1 MNPNKPRAPKHASV
15 SPLGGFAL
23 AVSCWLL
30 IPTAV
35 TAQPTPPEILH
46 EKLPPAPKWLD
57 GYRLRYT
64 IRLVGDPA
72 KDPAKSALTRI
83 STGGWL
89 KPDASDVVVQN
100 AAGQVFPVA
109 VLSHQPAGD
118 TIVQF
123 KRTGADRWY
132 WVYAGSAKPPPGKPE
147 PMPEGLTME
156 VREWAGDDLAS
167 WASIRAGL
175 QKSDNVIGNGIQHEV
190 VQTCN
195 PARPDQP
202 RKFAASYRGYL
213 NIKKPGI
220 YRFFANGDDATFLF
234 IDGFK
239 VQDKPGVN
247 NRVVGSV
254 PTRSIGTDVN
264 MTAGVHPFEVH
275 HVVGTNPQSLGVMLL
290 MWVKPGDKTWSPV
303 PHAELVHGMFG
314 HVANLEAASGE
325 APAIL
330 FGLEDSLVSGGMHV
344 HLTRFEAV
352 GAIKNPDK
360 LEWDLGDGSK
370 ARGRS
375 VSHVYFKGGTYNVTL
390 KPGDG
395 SPAFKKAIHVW
406 PVPGQ
411 SSPLSLGEAVKMLAA
426 SEWKS
431 QDVQHV
437 TSMFE
442 FLLACEQPNRWP
454 LLDAVSRHLLAQ
466 ADLEPKT
473 RALAYVALMESLAEQ
488 GKAQEALKQMEPGLK
503 FFAKLP
509 TLQIGIKL
517 AAGDVHARFLKDLK
531 RAATVYRDII
541 DNHRRVEHPDV
552 RVAAIRL
559 GDLQTEAGNLNQ
571 AGEAYRLANTL
582 GGDKF
587 LATAAT
593 DAVARGALLRIAE
606 QKLRKGDIRQS
617 RQLLDKIELEYPE
630 QKLEGL
636 YRYLRAESDRFSGRY
651 EEAIRNY
658 EVLLQLVQWAGFR
671 DRASHGIAD
680 CFYRM
685 GELEKS
691 LRWYNVLKKTHPA
704 YFEKQKLDEFQK
716 FLVERL
722 TGFYAK
728 DRQAPLRPIAINFEP
743 DEKSLLTKLPNFS
756 IVPGLSMNGPHQV
769 LLDGF
774 PTYRGYLDFGFD
786 LPNIVGDGYYLLEI
800 WYRDQILSKPENPHI
815 HMWVLGPK
823 NESNPEGSQGT
834 SYFDPTYG
842 QWRKFSLRVKAPLT
856 QDGKFQISV
865 RHIYGVMELDGLR
878 ITPITARQVDSLNAF
893 IEGVETP

>member
-1 MNPNKPRAPKHASV
+1 MNPSRFKRATGR
-15 SPLGGFAL
+15 PLVGFAL
-23 AVSCWLL
+23 IFACGLMLPSSVH
-30 IPTAV
+30 
-35 TAQPTPPEILH
+35 AQAPDIVY
-46 EKLPPAPKWLD
+46 EKLPPAPKWVD
-57 GYRLRYT
+57 GYRLRYA
-64 IRLVGDPA
+64 IRLLGDPV
-72 KDPAKSALTRI
+72 KDPAKTALARI
-83 STGGWL
+83 PTGGWL

-109 VLSHQPAGD
+109 VLSHQPSGD

-123 KRTGADRWY
+123 KRTGPDRWY
-132 WVYAGSAKPPPGKPE
+132 WIYAGGNKPPPGKPE

-167 WASIRAGL
+167 WAAVRTGL
-175 QKSDNVIGNGIQHEV
+175 QKSENVIGNGIVQEV
-190 VQTCN
+190 IQTCN

-254 PTRSIGTDVN
+254 PLRSVGTDVN
-264 MTAGVHPFEVH
+264 LTAGVHPFEVH

-290 MWVKPGDKTWSPV
+290 MWVKPGDKAWSPV
-303 PHAELVHGMFG
+303 RYTEMVQGMYG
-314 HVANLEAASGE
+314 HVASLESAAGE
-325 APAIL
+325 ASALL
-330 FGLEDSLVSGGMHV
+330 FGLEDSLISGGLQV
-344 HLTRFEAV
+344 YLTRFEAV
-352 GAIKNPDK
+352 GVVKNPEK
-360 LEWDLGDGSK
+360 LEWDFGDGSK
-370 ARGRS
+370 ATGRS
-375 VSHVYFKGGTYNVTL
+375 VAHVYFKAGTYNVTL
-390 KPGDG
+390 KPSDG
-395 SPAFKKAIHVW
+395 SPPFKRAVHVW
-406 PVPGQ
+406 PAPGQ
-411 SSPLSLGEAVKMLAA
+411 SSPLSLGEAVKVLTA
-426 SEWKS
+426 SGWNK
-431 QDVQHV
+431 QDFQRV
-437 TSMFE
+437 SSIFE

-454 LLDAVSRHLLAQ
+454 LLEAVSRHLLAQ
-466 ADLEPKT
+466 TELEPKT
-473 RALAYVALMESLAEQ
+473 RALAYSSLMESLAEQ
-488 GKAQEALKQMEPGLK
+488 GKAQEAFKQLDPALK
-503 FFAKLP
+503 FFKKLP
-509 TLQIGIKL
+509 TLQVGIKL
-517 AAGDVHARFLKDLK
+517 TAGEIHGRFLKDLK
-531 RAATVYRDII
+531 QAARIYQGII
-541 DNHRRVEHPDV
+541 DDHRRVEHPDV

-559 GDLQTEAGNLNQ
+559 GDLQAEAGNLTR
-571 AGEAYRLANTL
+571 AAEAYRLANTL

-587 LATAAT
+587 QATAGT

-617 RQLLDKIELEYPE
+617 RVLLDKIELEYPE

-691 LRWYNVLKKTHPA
+691 LKWYNVLKKTHPD
-704 YFEKQKLDEFQK
+704 YFAKQKLDDFQK
-716 FLVERL
+716 FLMARL
-722 TGFYAK
+722 TGFFAK
-728 DRQAPLRPIAINFEP
+728 DKDAPLRPIAINFEP
-743 DEKSLLTKLPNFS
+743 GEKSLLTKLPNFS
-756 IVPGLSMNGPHQV
+756 IVPGLSLNGPHQV

-774 PTYRGYLDFGFD
+774 PAYRAYLDFGFD
-786 LPNIVGDGYYLLEI
+786 LPNIIGDGYYLLEI
-800 WYRDQILSKPENPHI
+800 WYREQLCSKPENPHI
-815 HMWVLGPK
+815 HMWILGPK

-834 SYFDPTYG
+834 AYFDRTDG
-842 QWRKFSLRVKAPLT
+842 QWRKFAFRIKAPLT
-856 QDGKFQISV
+856 QDGKFAVSV
-865 RHIYGVMELDGLR
+865 RHIYGVMEFDGLR

-893 IEGVETP
+893 IEGVENQ